1 MKNNGLKVTFLKFRM
16 TSAVFVRYND
26 ATDPVGKLLV
36 QRWGKKRPTQVLY
49 HNSALHYAIALNFC
63 RNTNGLSL
71 SSNLYNLASMLLCNV
86 FWKPFHI

>member
-36 QRWGKKRPTQVLY
+36 QRWGKKKA
-49 HNSALHYAIALNFC
+49 HSGFI
-63 RNTNGLSL
+63 S
-71 SSNLYNLASMLLCNV
+71 
-86 FWKPFHI
+86 